1 MRDPE
6 HSQGNRSCAQYRR
19 PPGVALVPP
28 SSPSARERWLAG
40 VLTEHTADM
49 SEREGVVRAVRIA
62 LALACLLAAGCAGV
76 KQAQQQQPVPSSPP
90 VAPATASVPPAP
102 AVGTTPAVVEA
113 PHARETPVQPSQIE
127 PALPPEPVPA
137 VRAVVP
143 KEPTTTRTV
152 TQTAAP
158 QAPAVVAA
166 APVPATQVP
175 KTASALA
182 VSKPLAPPLDLKSL
196 ETRLR
201 QTKAIGVLTKLS
213 LKNQVD
219 DLVNRFRAYHKR
231 QATTTLA
238 ELRRSYDMLLLKVL
252 SLLQDSDAPLARDIV
267 KSRAAIWGILED
279 PKKFTE
285 SNLMAGVTP

>member
-1 MRDPE
+1 MTMTTVP
-6 HSQGNRSCAQYRR
+6 SRSI
-19 PPGVALVPP
+19 V
-28 SSPSARERWLAG
+28 
-40 VLTEHTADM
+40 
-49 SEREGVVRAVRIA
+49 

-76 KQAQQQQPVPSSPP
+76 KQAQQQVQVPSSPP
-90 VAPATASVPPAP
+90 VAPAPASVPPAP
-102 AVGTTPAVVEA
+102 PAPEVGTTAAVVEA
-113 PHARETPVQPSQIE
+113 PQARETPVQPFPIE
-127 PALPPEPVPA
+127 PAIAPEPAPA
-137 VRAVVP
+137 ARAGVP

-158 QAPAVVAA
+158 QPPAVVAA

-175 KTASALA
+175 KAAPTPAESRPP
-182 VSKPLAPPLDLKSL
+182 VPPLDLKSL

-252 SLLQDSDAPLARDIV
+252 SLLQDSDPPLARDIV

-285 SNLMAGVTP
+285 ST